1 MAAPS
6 AIGYALGKRKGKK
19 RKALGMADG
28 PRYTKEALYAQ
39 RRLELARKYSNKKN
53 LAKAEAKYSKQA
65 KETEKAPP
73 NTFGGRMSSVT
84 RAVLE
89 RQRRNQGMM

>member
-19 RKALGMADG
+19 RAMRSMADG

-53 LAKAEAKYSKQA
+53 LAKAEAKYGKQA
-65 KETEKAPP
+65 KETEKVP
-73 NTFGGRMSSVT
+73 NNFGGRMSSIM